1 MTPVNP
7 VTIIRRK
14 TIPCGIIASL
24 ILAFLPLQIVF
35 AQTQTAFKPTDK
47 FSIHEYNG
55 TINFA
60 TVGGKLC
67 EDSGVTGQGVGG
79 KALDY
84 RWMIS

>member
-1 MTPVNP
+1 MTPAKP
-7 VTIIRRK
+7 VTNIRGK
-14 TIPCGIIASL
+14 TIAYGVIASL
-24 ILAFLPLQIVF
+24 ILAFLLLQIVF

-47 FSIHEYNG
+47 FSIPEFNG

-60 TVGGKLC
+60 AVGGKLC